1 MINFT
6 NCKEELNNYK
16 GSEKKKT
23 LIYDGKKYL
32 VKFPDPIREK
42 NKNISYINNAF
53 SEYIGSNIFKMV
65 GFPTQNTIIGVYKYN
80 EKEKIVCA
88 CEDFTNSNKVLYE
101 FENLALSTNPDKKI
115 ETELT
120 DILNVLDENNII
132 NIPKIREKFW
142 DMFVIDS
149 LIGNTDRHNGNWGF
163 LVDIKTNKIEFAPIY
178 DCGSCLNPMI
188 DDDEIKKLQDNDIK
202 NLAINCYSCLKENSK
217 KINYMTY
224 IKECKNEECNKA
236 ILRVFKNIKIDEIN
250 KQYEEVN
257 QQILELAQ
265 QGLDTTYIG
274 GELAWPVPGYTR
286 ITSKYAMRVH
296 PITGQYK
303 LHTGVDIGAP
313 MGANFVAANDGVVVK
328 AGPNTA
334 YGNMVIIDHG
344 GGISTLYAHGSEIL
358 VEVGQTVKRG
368 DAILK
373 VGSTGYSTG
382 PHAHFEV
389 RINGVTTDPLPY
401 ITNGVV
407 PGQSNT
413 EENSNIVDNAN
424 TTN

>member
-202 NLAINCYSCLKENSK
+202 NLAINCYSCLKENGK

-250 KQYEEVN
+250 K
-257 QQILELAQ
+257 
-265 QGLDTTYIG
+265 
-274 GELAWPVPGYTR
+274 
-286 ITSKYAMRVH
+286 
-296 PITGQYK
+296 
-303 LHTGVDIGAP
+303 
-313 MGANFVAANDGVVVK
+313 F
-328 AGPNTA
+328 
-334 YGNMVIIDHG
+334 ID
-344 GGISTLYAHGSEIL
+344 GISCMSNERKEFYKKIINIRYKIIK
-358 VEVGQTVKRG
+358 EVYNK
-368 DAILK
+368 
-373 VGSTGYSTG
+373 
-382 PHAHFEV
+382 
-389 RINGVTTDPLPY
+389 INNEKIDT
-401 ITNGVV
+401 
-407 PGQSNT
+407 
-413 EENSNIVDNAN
+413 
-424 TTN
+424 

>member
-202 NLAINCYSCLKENSK
+202 NLAINCYSCLKENGK

-250 KQYEEVN
+250 K
-257 QQILELAQ
+257 
-265 QGLDTTYIG
+265 
-274 GELAWPVPGYTR
+274 
-286 ITSKYAMRVH
+286 
-296 PITGQYK
+296 
-303 LHTGVDIGAP
+303 
-313 MGANFVAANDGVVVK
+313 F
-328 AGPNTA
+328 
-334 YGNMVIIDHG
+334 ID
-344 GGISTLYAHGSEIL
+344 GISCMSNERKEFYKKIINIRYKIIQ
-358 VEVGQTVKRG
+358 EVYNKINNEKI
-368 DAILK
+368 DA
-373 VGSTGYSTG
+373 
-382 PHAHFEV
+382 
-389 RINGVTTDPLPY
+389 
-401 ITNGVV
+401 
-407 PGQSNT
+407 
-413 EENSNIVDNAN
+413 
-424 TTN
+424 